1 MNDFLLQGFFFINVF
16 LVGVVVTL
24 AIQQYRAHQHAKHQP
39 KTDTMLPP
47 EVKAQIIQAAQT
59 DFKSAMDAST
69 TALKQDLA
77 RTNDDLNKLLEKL
90 VTYVVNE
97 EMEKYRASLDTLHK
111 QNEATLKDSLTE
123 TTAKHIEFK
132 TSLIKR
138 QAELDRALVEYQ
150 TKLESQLAAH
160 QADADQKLTDRQT
173 ELSAKLEAN
182 HAKMAEFQSLLEAE
196 LKQAQ
201 TKQTQLYN
209 QFETKLQEEMAAKK
223 QFLATQLDTKLA
235 DAIGSFLTETL
246 GKNIDL
252 GAQSAYLTTML
263 EQHKDELKQEV
274 AS

>member
-1 MNDFLLQGFFFINVF
+1 MNEAILQSFFLLNVF
-16 LVGVVVTL
+16 LVGVVMTL
-24 AIQQYRAHQHAKHQP
+24 ALQQWRAHQHSKSQP
-39 KTDTMLPP
+39 KTESVLPP
-47 EVKAQIIQAAQT
+47 DVKAQIIQSAKS
-59 DFKSAMDAST
+59 DFKAAMDAT
-69 TALKQDLA
+69 TASLTQDLA

-97 EMEKYRASLDTLHK
+97 EMEKYRASLDALHQ

-138 QAELDRALVEYQ
+138 QAELDKALVEYQ
-150 TKLESQLAAH
+150 TKLEEQLAAH
-160 QADADQKLTDRQT
+160 QADADQKLAARQT
-173 ELSAKLEAN
+173 ELRAKLEAN
-182 HAKMAEFQSLLEAE
+182 HTKMAEFQSLLESE

-201 TKQTQLYN
+201 TKQAQLYS
-209 QFETKLQEEMAAKK
+209 QFESSVHAEMETKKA
-223 QFLATQLDTKLA
+223 FLAKQIDTRLA

-252 GAQSAYLTTML
+252 GAQTAYLTDML

-274 AS
+274 TS